1 MEIDQERHA
10 AKGPSEGKT
19 RTLVKEGQLLW
30 TPAPEL
36 VNSCEL
42 SKFMNWLASERGHS
56 FDDYEAL
63 WSWSVTDVPAFWASI
78 WDYFEVISASPYQSV
93 LSSREMHGTRWF
105 QGASVNYAEHLM
117 RMEMQTPDKVALH
130 HSSELRPLAQM
141 TWRELGR
148 QVRIV
153 ATQLRGLGVL
163 PGDRVVSYMPNIPE
177 TAIAMI
183 ASLAI
188 GAVWSSAAPEF
199 GVKTVVE
206 RFAQI
211 QPKVLFAADGY
222 RFAGKDVDRRVDVLN
237 LAEQLPSVQTIVWLD
252 YLRAGSLAAVDAQ
265 ELVSWQTLLSH
276 QDVAVEDFAY
286 ERVGT
291 EHPMWVLFS
300 SGTTGLPKAIVHGH
314 IGMLLEHL
322 KVSHFHMGLT
332 ADSVSFFY
340 TTTGWM
346 MWNALL
352 SGLLT
357 GAAVVLYDGS
367 PVYPSLDTLWK
378 LAADT
383 KTTSFGASPTFVLM
397 MEKAQ
402 LQPSASYDLSSL
414 RSVLLGGAPSTP
426 EVFAWFYDHVSP
438 DLWVTSQS
446 GGTEMCSAFVGGV
459 PLLPVRAGEIQAR
472 LLGMDVH
479 AWSDGASELHD
490 EVGELVVTA
499 PFPSMPLFF
508 WNDEDGSRY
517 HDAYFAHYPGVWRH
531 GDFIKINARGGCFIY
546 GRSDSTLNRHGVRI
560 GTSEVYR
567 AVEQVEEIADSL
579 VVCCDR
585 PDGTQYMPLFLRL
598 KPGNVLDGA
607 LRQKVARRLRSDYS
621 PRHVP
626 DEMFQVDDIPY
637 TLTGKKL
644 EVPVRKILTGS
655 APEQVVSRDAM
666 ANPQAI
672 DSFARLAREMPLQ
685 RKV

>member
-1 MEIDQERHA
+1 MQD
-10 AKGPSEGKT
+10 EGKS
-19 RTLVKEGQLLW
+19 RTPVAEGQLLW
-30 TPAPEL
+30 TPSPEQT
-36 VNSCEL
+36 NSCEL
-42 SKFMNWLASERGHS
+42 SKFMRWLASERGHA
-56 FDDYEAL
+56 FGDYDAL
-63 WSWSVTDVPAFWASI
+63 WRWSVTDVQAFWAAI
-78 WDYFEVISASPYQSV
+78 WDYFNVISGSPYERV
-93 LSSREMHGTRWF
+93 LNTREMQGARWF
-105 QGASVNYAEHLM
+105 EGASVNYAEHLM
-117 RMEMQTPDKVALH
+117 RPERQTPDKVAFH
-130 HSSELRPLAQM
+130 HCSEFRPLSQM

-153 ATQLRGLGVL
+153 ATRLRELGVQ
-163 PGDRVVSYMPNIPE
+163 PGDCVVSYMPNIPE
-177 TAIAMI
+177 TAVAMI

-222 RFAGKDVDRRVDVLN
+222 RFAGKDVERQADVFN
-237 LAEQLPSVQTIVWLD
+237 LAQKLQSVQTIVWLD
-252 YLRAGSLAAVDAQ
+252 YLRPGTIPSADSRD
-265 ELVSWQTLLSH
+265 LVSWQTLLTHS
-276 QDVAVEDFAY
+276 DVAAEDFEY

-291 EHPMWVLFS
+291 EHPMWILFS

-322 KVSHFHMGLT
+322 KVSHLHVGLS

-357 GAAVVLYDGS
+357 GASVVLYDGS

-383 KTTSFGASPTFVLM
+383 KTTSFGASPTFVQM

-402 LQPSASYDLSSL
+402 FQPSAFHDLSSL

-426 EVFAWFYDHVSP
+426 EVFAWFYDSVSP

-472 LLGMDVH
+472 LLGMDVRSWTDD
-479 AWSDGASELHD
+479 ACELHD
-490 EVGELVVTA
+490 EVGELVVTT

-517 HDAYFAHYPGVWRH
+517 HDAYFSHHSGVWRH

-567 AVEQVEEIADSL
+567 AVEQVDEVADSL
-579 VVCCDR
+579 VVCCDL
-585 PDGTQYMPLFLRL
+585 PNGSHYMPLFLRL
-598 KPGNVLDGA
+598 KPGHVLDEA
-607 LRQKVARRLRSDYS
+607 LRHKVAKQLRSDYS

-626 DEMFQVDDIPY
+626 DQMFQVDEIPY

-644 EVPVRKILTGS
+644 EVPVRKILMGS
-655 APEQVVSRDAM
+655 VPEKVVSRDAM
-666 ANPQAI
+666 ANPSAL
-672 DSFARLAREMPLQ
+672 DSFARLACEMSMQ
-685 RKV
+685 KST